1 MTELQLLKTFIF
13 LNVLTEKKKSFSS
26 YLKLFSV
33 SIIKKMSFIVR
44 VKTLNKKLQKIKAK
58 LRKLRHSKK
67 GDILKNVQKTKCLN
81 EVT

>member
-1 MTELQLLKTFIF
+1 
-13 LNVLTEKKKSFSS
+13 
-26 YLKLFSV
+26 
-33 SIIKKMSFIVR
+33 MSFIVR